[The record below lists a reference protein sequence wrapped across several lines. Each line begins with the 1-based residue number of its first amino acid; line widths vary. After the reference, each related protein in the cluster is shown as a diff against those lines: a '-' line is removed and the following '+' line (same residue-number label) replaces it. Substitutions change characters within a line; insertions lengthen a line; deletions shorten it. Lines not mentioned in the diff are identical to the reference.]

1 MVLTLALLQLARF
14 ATPDRRPMLIG
25 ALCVGVGFLSISLTD
40 HVVSQVFHKPP
51 QLVPLMTARFIGDG
65 PGADFI
71 RAGCNGQDF
80 AVCRT
85 RVDTGSSDAF
95 LWSKSPSPPGF
106 LTVTAE
112 QRDRMSAE
120 DTAFALAT
128 LKAYPMRETGM
139 IVYNSFAQMLTFG
152 FDGLNTGCWSIP
164 KCWSSLPNPT
174 RDELQRSLSGR
185 NLWPAHALT
194 VILYASVA
202 LAVVIIAVAL
212 PGLRR
217 SSPSLARK
225 MMIWL
230 TLGFVAMLACDVL
243 GGAISAPQYRYQ
255 GRLVWLVIL
264 FAAIVVVA
272 NRQNRRAGAHLSQ

>member
-1 MVLTLALLQLARF
+1 
-14 ATPDRRPMLIG
+14 
-25 ALCVGVGFLSISLTD
+25 
-40 HVVSQVFHKPP
+40 
-51 QLVPLMTARFIGDG
+51 
-65 PGADFI
+65 
-71 RAGCNGQDF
+71 
-80 AVCRT
+80 
-85 RVDTGSSDAF
+85 
-95 LWSKSPSPPGF
+95 
-106 LTVTAE
+106 
-112 QRDRMSAE
+112 
-120 DTAFALAT
+120 
-128 LKAYPMRETGM
+128 MRETGM